1 MSRRLFLSRL
11 AASTALLGSAR
22 QGSAASQAVPA
33 PPQSPLRHPQDA
45 WLDQT
50 SARHKVVF
58 DTWFSDRFNESAAF
72 AANYFK
78 INKTEYGLTD
88 ADLAVVLVL
97 RHGTGPYAFNE
108 AIWAKYGGW
117 FAAHQS
123 GADVKAHPNPG
134 TNVYAAR
141 LTAMVKQGLQL
152 AVCNLTTHGL
162 AQALAKDRSTDAD
175 AMYKELTSNTLGNA
189 HFVPAGVVAVT
200 RAQEHG
206 YALVS
211 VG

>member
-1 MSRRLFLSRL
+1 MFRRAFLSNFT
-11 AASTALLGSAR
+11 ASAALLGIGQAP
-22 QGSAASQAVPA
+22 AAAQAPA
-33 PPQSPLRHPQDA
+33 PASAVAPLRHPQDA

-58 DTWFSDRFNESAAF
+58 DTWFSDRFSEATGF
-72 AANYFK
+72 AANFFK

-108 AIWAKYGGW
+108 AIWEKYGEL

-123 GADVKAHPNPG
+123 GADVKAHPNPT
-134 TNVYAAR
+134 TNIHAAR

-162 AQALAKDRSTDAD
+162 AQLLAKDRGTDAD
-175 AMYKELTSNTLGNA
+175 AVYKELTSNTLGNA

-211 VG
+211 VS

>member
-1 MSRRLFLSRL
+1 MLARF
-11 AASTALLGSAR
+11 AASAALFGTAQAPVVSP
-22 QGSAASQAVPA
+22 AAATGGAV
-33 PPQSPLRHPQDA
+33 PLRHPQDA

-58 DTWFSDRFNESAAF
+58 DTYFSDRFSEAAGF
-72 AANYFK
+72 AGNFFRV
-78 INKTEYGLTD
+78 NKEEYGLADT
-88 ADLAVVLVL
+88 DLAVVIVV

-108 AIWAKYGGW
+108 AMWTKYGKT
-117 FAAHQS
+117 FASRMS
-123 GADVKAHPNPG
+123 GADVKAHPNPT

-141 LTAMVKQGLQL
+141 LTALVKQGLQL
-152 AVCNLTTHGL
+152 AVCNLTTRAYTKMIADDTGG
-162 AQALAKDRSTDAD
+162 DAE
-175 AMYKELTSNTLGNA
+175 AIYKELTANTVGNA

>member
-1 MSRRLFLSRL
+1 MLRRSFLSRF
-11 AASTALLGSAR
+11 TA
-22 QGSAASQAVPA
+22 SAALFSAGQAPVVPPAA
-33 PPQSPLRHPQDA
+33 PASPAAPLRHPQDA

-58 DTWFSDRFNESAAF
+58 DTYFSDRFSEAVGF
-72 AANYFK
+72 AGNFFR
-78 INKTEYGLTD
+78 INKSEYGLTD
-88 ADLAVVLVL
+88 ADLAVVIVA
-97 RHGTGPYAFNE
+97 RHGTAPFAFNE
-108 AIWAKYGGW
+108 AMWTKYGTS
-117 FAAHQS
+117 FASHMS
-123 GADVKAHPNPG
+123 GADVKAHPNPA

-141 LTAMVKQGLQL
+141 LTALVKQGLQL
-152 AVCNLTTHGL
+152 AVCNLTTRSYTKML
-162 AQALAKDRSTDAD
+162 ADETGGDAD
-175 AMYKELTSNTLGNA
+175 AIYKELTANALGNA